1 MKLKNRVTLILLTVL
16 LTSFSASAGLHTVF
30 SGGLIND
37 DGDVNVNAIIPG
49 ASEEVNIVNILFPGP
64 SLLSDDEIY
73 NIIATSLP
81 GISAQDIS
89 NEIDNINDTLGTIR
103 GLGLGLEY
111 MGVDLVTDAV
121 LYKAYREYMK
131 QIANNSAPV
140 ILSSNFISSYK
151 AQYENRIGVPI
162 ENISFY
168 TSSNVPQTGSS
179 SVAGITDCNKIY
191 FTEPVAGIPSPVN
204 ILTGAI
210 DNNNTLELLLHE
222 IAHVKQCNDLGGRK
236 NYGIY
241 WTQSW
246 LSATGVFIGSGAET
260 FLSVLGNIDWS
271 DIDNDPAGS
280 FHDAL
285 PGEQNAEECAT
296 GLTSNSSYSCSGF
309 STYKTRVLSTLIAV
323 RNLN

>member
-1 MKLKNRVTLILLTVL
+1 MKLKNGIALVLLTAL
-16 LTSFSASAGLHTVF
+16 LTSFSANAKITSFL
-30 SGGLIND
+30 SGGLID
-37 DGDVNVNAIIPG
+37 DNGDVNVNAIIPG

-103 GLGLGLEY
+103 GLGLEY
-111 MGVDLVTDAV
+111 MGSDLVTDAV

-131 QIANNSAPV
+131 PIANNSTPV
-140 ILSSNFISSYK
+140 FLSSNFISSYK
-151 AQYENRIGVPI
+151 TQYENRIGVPI

-168 TSSNVPQTGSS
+168 TSSNVPQNGSS
-179 SVAGITDCNKIY
+179 NGAGITDCNKIY

-210 DNNNTLELLLHE
+210 GNNNTLELLLHE

-246 LSATGVFIGSGAET
+246 LSATGIFIGSGAET

-271 DIDNDPAGS
+271 NIDNDPAGS

-285 PGEQNAEECAT
+285 PGEQNADECAIE
-296 GLTSNSSYSCSGF
+296 LTSNSNYVCSGF

-323 RNLN
+323 IILN